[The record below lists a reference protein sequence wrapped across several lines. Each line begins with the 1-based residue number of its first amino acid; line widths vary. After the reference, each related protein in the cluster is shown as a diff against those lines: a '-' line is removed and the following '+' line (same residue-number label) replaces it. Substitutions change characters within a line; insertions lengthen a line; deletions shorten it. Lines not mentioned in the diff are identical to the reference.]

1 MVDALLFLQD
11 HKADLQN
18 IGETLTQD
26 EGLRRHATKEVML
39 ATCFCV
45 FFEYVPVTESSDA
58 SRVLAAFSGALSRP
72 DEFLQD
78 LLTLRAQAVPKA
90 KIFRLQPLVHEADI
104 NGTDSRGVL
113 DSLSAFAR
121 AALESAQIYSEI
133 RDAVDA
139 GQLDRQQAANVL
151 DSLES
156 DQRPG
161 WPSESSI
168 WLSLIA
174 FSAQE
179 DDECHGHCAG
189 GDLPVI
195 MASLSLA
202 EAERGS
208 AIGVNGGGMR

>member
-1 MVDALLFLQD
+1 MGNTLLTGQKMVDALLFLQD

-156 DQRPG
+156 DQRRMMN
-161 WPSESSI
+161 
-168 WLSLIA
+168 A
-174 FSAQE
+174 MDTVQE
-179 DDECHGHCAG
+179 ATS
-189 GDLPVI
+189 P
-195 MASLSLA
+195 
-202 EAERGS
+202 
-208 AIGVNGGGMR
+208 